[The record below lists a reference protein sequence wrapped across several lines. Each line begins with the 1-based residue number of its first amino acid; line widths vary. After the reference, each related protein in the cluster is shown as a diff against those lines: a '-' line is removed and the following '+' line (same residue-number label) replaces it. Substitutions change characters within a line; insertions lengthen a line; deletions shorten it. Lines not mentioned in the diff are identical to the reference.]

1 MVPGAGHGLP
11 FAGSPAAIRSATAGM
26 IPCPLPNAVAADPMD
41 RKSLPLIVLCIALV
55 IFWQPVLDFIFGPS
69 PARPAASTTNQVAAA
84 QALPP
89 SAAPLPAPSVPAAVS
104 LAPASPQAVPEGKV
118 LSLDNDLLSAELTSV
133 GGGIRRITL
142 HRFSVSGD
150 PDDPPRVRLNVESP
164 LPVLSVAVGD
174 VGFLAPYEA
183 RTVEGGVQFTH
194 RSPSGVKVTKEFRLG
209 KDYLVD
215 VVLTVANEGRI
226 PLKAQPLRVGIGLA
240 SPGLNKDELAYVAAT
255 AFGKDKARHE
265 FLAALQ
271 KHATKQQRPWE
282 LAQPIDWGAVRNQY
296 FAVIVTPP
304 APFAV
309 FSAEPCVLREHP
321 PIGGKPAEGVLGVMS
336 SAPFDLAEGAST
348 NLTFRVYAGPKEYRL
363 LAALG
368 QRQDQ
373 VLDLGM
379 FEIISKALLWLMGIF
394 HGLFRNW
401 GVAIIGV
408 TVVIKILFWPLTA
421 ISTRSM
427 KQMQALAPKINAL
440 KEKYKDDA
448 KRMNEETMKLYREYK
463 VNPMAGCLPMLIQI
477 PIFFAFYN
485 LLRASIELRGASFL
499 WIHDLS
505 MADTIARIPGLDFP
519 VNLMPLIMAVT
530 MIWQTKITP
539 QAPNADPSMKMMM
552 WMMPAMFLFFCY
564 SFSSGL
570 SLYWTIQ
577 NLLTVLQT
585 YLTRDKPVEP
595 PTRTKP
601 RRGLSFMRPDASKR

>member
-1 MVPGAGHGLP
+1 
-11 FAGSPAAIRSATAGM
+11 
-26 IPCPLPNAVAADPMD
+26 MD
-41 RKSLPLIVLCIALV
+41 RKSLPLIILCIALV

-69 PARPAASTTNQVAAA
+69 PAKPAVTGTNQVAAA
-84 QALPP
+84 QAPGLT
-89 SAAPLPAPSVPAAVS
+89 AAPAPAPAAAPAPAVPLGAS
-104 LAPASPQAVPEGKV
+104 LAPASTNAVPEGQV
-118 LSLDNDLLSAELTSV
+118 LRLENDLLSLELTST
-133 GGGIRRITL
+133 GGGIGRVTL
-142 HRFSVSGD
+142 KGFSASGD
-150 PDDPPRVRLNVESP
+150 PADSSRVCLNAESP
-164 LPVLSVAVGD
+164 LPVLSVAVDD
-174 VGFLAPYEA
+174 VGFLAPYEVRA
-183 RTVEGGVQFTH
+183 GDGGVRFIHQ
-194 RSPSGVKVTKEFRLG
+194 SPSGLKVTKAFRLG
-209 KDYLVD
+209 SDYLVD
-215 VVLTVANEGRI
+215 VALTVANEGKV
-226 PLKAQPLRVGIGLA
+226 PLKAQSLRVGVGLA
-240 SPGLNKDELAYVAAT
+240 SPGLTKDGMVYVAAT

-265 FLAALQ
+265 LLAALQ
-271 KHATKQQRPWE
+271 KYVTKQQRPWE
-282 LAQPIDWGAVRNQY
+282 LTQPIEWGAVRNQY

-304 APFAV
+304 APFAA
-309 FSAEPCVLREHP
+309 FSAEPRALREHP
-321 PIGGKPAEGVLGVMS
+321 PIGGKPAEGVLAVMS
-336 SAPFDLAEGAST
+336 SAPFDLAAGAST
-348 NLTFRVYAGPKEYRL
+348 NLAFRVYAGPKEYRR

-379 FEIISKALLWLMGIF
+379 FEIISRALLWLMGIF
-394 HGLFRNW
+394 HGVFHNW
-401 GVAIIGV
+401 GVAIVGV

-421 ISTRSM
+421 ISTKSM

-440 KEKYKDDA
+440 KEKFKDDA

-505 MADTIARIPGLDFP
+505 VADTITHIPGLDFP

-570 SLYWTIQ
+570 SLYWTVQ

-601 RRGLSFMRPDASKR
+601 RRGLSFIRPGSPKR